1 MESWKAQIELKV
13 MGPEIFW
20 NLVVKFEFEE
30 FSKSNFAE
38 WLQQLI
44 LLVPETNELLVF
56 SAKQRARL
64 TLLCVSFTLLWNHM
78 HRCMGEA

>member
-20 NLVVKFEFEE
+20 NLVVKFEFEK

-44 LLVPETNELLVF
+44 LLVPETNELVF

-64 TLLCVSFTLLWNHM
+64 TLHVVKPHASLYGWSTGL
-78 HRCMGEA
+78 